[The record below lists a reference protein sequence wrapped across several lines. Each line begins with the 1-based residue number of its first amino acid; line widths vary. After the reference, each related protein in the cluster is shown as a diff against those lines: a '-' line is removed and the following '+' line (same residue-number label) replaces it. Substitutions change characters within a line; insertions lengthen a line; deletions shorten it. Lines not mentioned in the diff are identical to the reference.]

1 MLRTWLCLLAMCVPM
16 LAAAEVPLSA
26 FTAKSGFYDMKIS
39 PNGDYVAAK
48 VRINAQVALAIIP
61 LADQTKT
68 VKILPPGIDT
78 GVAEFYWAG
87 PKRVV
92 IEVAMQYGTLDQPE
106 RTGELYAVDA
116 DGKNDLYLFGYRGR
130 EAIGSNIHTVTKTYA
145 DAEVVR
151 TLPDDPHHVI
161 IAVDDWDTTADNAST
176 HTYRLNVDNG
186 ILDHPDTLSAPG
198 IFRFLADR
206 SGNLRYAVGQDP
218 EHDLVTYARA
228 SEKADW
234 KLINSSKEKSV
245 KIVPLRI
252 SDDAE
257 KVYLRSNES
266 SGRYCLVEQN
276 ISSGEKHTLSCDEVG
291 DLHHVVWSFDRKEPI
306 AAVYENDQPG
316 IRLIDTKNPDRAKFA
331 AVQKGF
337 GGEMVEVASTTP
349 DGSKGILHA
358 YSDRNPGD
366 YYVFDT
372 QTMHA
377 SFLLSALDNVNP
389 DLMADVRPVHFK
401 ARDGQMLH
409 GYLTLPPGKG
419 LKNLPLVVYPHSGPL
434 LVADYWGWDAEAQML
449 ASRGYAVLQVNYRGS
464 SGYGENFYA
473 AGIRGWDGV
482 MIDDITDATRWTVAQ
497 GVADPKRI
505 CIYGGGRYGGYAALM
520 SVVKEPDLYRCAIGE
535 AGVYDLN
542 LLKNSWNES
551 SSRFSRSS
559 FSEFI
564 GDSEDKLRQASPLTH
579 LDQLKASVM
588 IVHSVSDLVVPI
600 TQARALFSALDARH
614 YPYES
619 LIKANEG
626 HGFYLPENR
635 EELYTRLLAFLDKN
649 IGTGA
654 ANAAPAPVAAIPA
667 ASAPQ
672 AEAGAAVAQKQ

>member
-1 MLRTWLCLLAMCVPM
+1 MLRTWLCLLALCAPM
-16 LAAAEVPLSA
+16 LAAAEVPLSVFA
-26 FTAKSGFYDMKIS
+26 TKTGLFDMKIS

-48 VRINAQVALAIIP
+48 VRIKARVALAIIP
-61 LADQTKT
+61 LADQTKA
-68 VKILPPGIDT
+68 VKILPPGFDS

-106 RTGELYAVDA
+106 LTGELYAVDA
-116 DGKNDLYLFGYRGR
+116 DSKNDLYLFGYRGR
-130 EAIGSNIHTVTKTYA
+130 EAVASNILGVRATYA
-145 DAEVVR
+145 SAEVVR
-151 TLPDDPHHVI
+151 TLPDDPHHII
-161 IAVDDWDTTADNAST
+161 IAVDDWNTTADNAST

-186 ILDHPDTLSAPG
+186 ILDHPDTLSASG

-218 EHDLVTYARA
+218 EHYVVTYARA
-228 SEKADW
+228 SDKADW
-234 KLINSSKEKSV
+234 KLINSSKDKGV
-245 KIVPLRI
+245 KIIPLRI

-257 KVYLRSNES
+257 KVYLRSNEG
-266 SGRYCLVEQN
+266 SGRYCLVEQI
-276 ISSGEKHTLSCDEVG
+276 ISSGEKRTLSCDDVG
-291 DLHHVVWSFDRKEPI
+291 DLNHVMWSFDHKEPI

-316 IRLIDTKNPDRAKFA
+316 VRLIDTKNPDQAKFA

-337 GGEMVEVASTTP
+337 GSEMVEVASTTE

-366 YYVFDT
+366 YYLFDT

-401 ARDGQMLH
+401 ARDGQMVH

-419 LKNLPLVVYPHSGPL
+419 LKNLPLVVYPHGGPL
-434 LVADYWGWDAEAQML
+434 GIADYWGWDAEPQML

-473 AGIRGWDGV
+473 AGFRGWGDV

-497 GVADPKRI
+497 GVADPKRL
-505 CIYGGGRYGGYAALM
+505 CIYGGSYGGYAALM
-520 SVVKEPDLYRCAIGE
+520 SAVKEPDLYRCAVGE

-542 LLKNSWNES
+542 LLKSTWDVTN
-551 SSRFSRSS
+551 SRFGRSW
-559 FSEFI
+559 FKQFV

-579 LDQLKASVM
+579 LDQLKAAVM
-588 IVHSVSDLVVPI
+588 IVHSVSDPVVPI
-600 TQARALFSALDARH
+600 NQARALLSALDARH

-619 LIKANEG
+619 LIKADEG

-649 IGTGA
+649 IGAGA

-672 AEAGAAVAQKQ
+672 ADAGAAAAQKQ